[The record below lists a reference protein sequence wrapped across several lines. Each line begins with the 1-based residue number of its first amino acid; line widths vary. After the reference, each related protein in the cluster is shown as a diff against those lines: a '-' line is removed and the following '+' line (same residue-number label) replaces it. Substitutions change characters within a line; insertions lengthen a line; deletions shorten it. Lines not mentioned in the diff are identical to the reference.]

1 MLLMPQQP
9 SVAAAL
15 PHSSTNS
22 PLAGG
27 NYNETLEYGGLSR
40 TFIVHVPPGP
50 PKTNRPLI
58 LVYHG
63 ADSTAI
69 EMVGSTDFEKA
80 ADAAGDDV
88 VFLQGYRDTWNNLV
102 GNTLAQ
108 LAHVNDIGF
117 TNAVLNDLVP
127 LLHYDARRVA
137 AAGISNG
144 AMMVETLGCH
154 LASRLTLIVPVEGQ
168 LGTVQVPTCAPAR
181 AIGVLEVHGTAD
193 PYIPYSGG
201 TFQGVGGPVSVP
213 SALANVALWARHDR
227 CSKGP
232 IVSPGLGITVTS
244 YTKCTAGVRVSLR
257 TIIGGQHSWPPNI
270 GTLVVAALGK

>member
-1 MLLMPQQP
+1 
-9 SVAAAL
+9 
-15 PHSSTNS
+15 
-22 PLAGG
+22 
-27 NYNETLEYGGLSR
+27 
-40 TFIVHVPPGP
+40 VHVPPGS
-50 PKTNRPLI
+50 PKANRPLI

-63 ADSTAI
+63 ADSTAV
-69 EMVGSTDFEKA
+69 EMVNITDFEKA
-80 ADAAGDDV
+80 ADVAGDDV

-117 TNAVLNDLVP
+117 TAAVLNSLVP
-127 LLHYDARRVA
+127 LLHYDTRRVA

-154 LASRLTLIVPVEGQ
+154 LASRLSLIAPVEGQ

-181 AIGVLEVHGTAD
+181 AISVLEVHGTAD
-193 PYIPYSGG
+193 PYIPYRGG

-213 SALANVALWARHDR
+213 SALANVAFWARHDH

-232 IVSPGLGITVTS
+232 ITTQGRGITVTNYS
-244 YTKCTAGVRVSLR
+244 QCVAGVKVSLR
-257 TIIGGQHSWPPNI
+257 TIIGGEHNWPSNI
-270 GTLVVAALGK
+270 GTLVAAALGK